1 MTLFLMMPSVVAAQ
15 TAKPQRLAIGRV
27 MRPSAQ
33 GAPVPVSGLWIVL
46 HRVGSDNAAPL
57 DSARSSA
64 DGRFRISYTPSGAE
78 DALYFVSARY
88 AGIAYFSP
96 PLRAD
101 TVRGGDADVIVYDTS
116 TDTTTLR
123 VQGRHFVMSMPRG
136 SRRDIA
142 EVFEIENEGTHTVV
156 ARDSLTPIW
165 TTHLPTEA
173 ESISVAPGDIGAGA
187 VAFRQGRAELF
198 APMSPGV
205 RQLVLT
211 YKLPDN
217 AFPVSQPLGR
227 PVSVLEVLLEEPRA
241 EVEGARLSEVAPV
254 SIDGRGFRRFLGQ
267 DVAASAVIRVKAPPA
282 IARNQT
288 AMAVLSVAM
297 AVSML
302 VAFGLWYARR
312 HRLRVTPSV
321 NAARPQSDVER
332 LVAELATLD
341 ARFERAPEQGD
352 GRARYERDRAALK
365 DRIARALA
373 DEKAPA

>member
-1 MTLFLMMPSVVAAQ
+1 
-15 TAKPQRLAIGRV
+15 
-27 MRPSAQ
+27 
-33 GAPVPVSGLWIVL
+33 
-46 HRVGSDNAAPL
+46 
-57 DSARSSA
+57 
-64 DGRFRISYTPSGAE
+64 
-78 DALYFVSARY
+78 
-88 AGIAYFSP
+88 
-96 PLRAD
+96 
-101 TVRGGDADVIVYDTS
+101 
-116 TDTTTLR
+116 
-123 VQGRHFVMSMPRG
+123 MSMARG

-165 TTHLPTEA
+165 TTHLPVEA

-187 VAFRQGRAELF
+187 VAFQRGRAELF

-211 YKLPDN
+211 YKLPAK

-254 SIDGRGFRRFLGQ
+254 SIDGRTFRRFLAQ

-288 AMAVLSVAM
+288 TMRVLSVAM
-297 AVSML
+297 ALSML
-302 VAFGLWYARR
+302 AAFGIWYTRR
-312 HRLRVTPSV
+312 HQLRVTPPL
-321 NAARPQSDVER
+321 NALRPLSEVER

-341 ARFERAPEQGD
+341 ARFEREPENSD

-373 DEKAPA
+373 EEKAPV